1 MPKSARVCL
10 LICSFCCLMT
20 WSGMS
25 AKSDMKDIFWSGGC
39 CTHEEPN
46 FWSQLPRPRRSLFPI
61 SSYRVVGKTHG
72 SPPGAIMSHLLLCL
86 AVNLLIRLNK
96 NDLHEKLP
104 QASLSCLVS
113 SLLAAAIYS
122 GTDTMQS

>member
-72 SPPGAIMSHLLLCL
+72 SPPGISVLSRLFSPRCS
-86 AVNLLIRLNK
+86 NLFWDR
-96 NDLHEKLP
+96 H
-104 QASLSCLVS
+104 
-113 SLLAAAIYS
+113 LLAAKCGAFF
-122 GTDTMQS
+122 